1 MKKLFFL
8 VFFLFVNLT
17 FSQSKDELDLCMAAQ
32 SNSFSTNLDA
42 DNALDRILNV
52 IGASKNF
59 VLTPCDNINNAY
71 ATAFKG
77 TRYILYDRKFMG
89 LISKNTNDWSNLFIL
104 ALSRP
109 SYQWSLYRY
118 TSLCR

>member
-59 VLTPCDNINNAY
+59 MLTPCDNINNAY

-77 TRYILYDRKFMG
+77 RRYINF
-89 LISKNTNDWSNLFIL
+89 FI
-104 ALSRP
+104 
-109 SYQWSLYRY
+109 Q
-118 TSLCR
+118 